1 MPHHKPWL
9 LINLSQIELI
19 TLLIKQAFCAL
30 ARFVV
35 LGVVPFVSIS
45 FLNYKIWLVV
55 RQRRRSGR
63 RVAED
68 NLSVL
73 LMTIVASFL
82 ICNSPRIFLNMHE
95 ITVIKEIYVCRSD

>member
-1 MPHHKPWL
+1 M
-9 LINLSQIELI
+9 
-19 TLLIKQAFCAL
+19 

-82 ICNSPRIFLNMHE
+82 ICNSPKIFLNMHE
-95 ITVIKEIYVCRSD
+95 ITVIKEIYVRRSD

>member
-1 MPHHKPWL
+1 MISKF
-9 LINLSQIELI
+9 INL
-19 TLLIKQAFCAL
+19 F

-63 RVAED
+63 RVQED
-68 NLSVL
+68 NLSIL

>member
-1 MPHHKPWL
+1 MPHHQQLAHQP
-9 LINLSQIELI
+9 LSNQTII
-19 TLLIKQAFCAL
+19 TLLIKIKAHIL

-63 RVAED
+63 MAED

>member
-1 MPHHKPWL
+1 MDKVYETYDFYPV
-9 LINLSQIELI
+9 I
-19 TLLIKQAFCAL
+19 IKSNEHIFYVL
-30 ARFVV
+30 ARFLM
-35 LGVVPFVSIS
+35 LGVLPFVSIS